1 MERTILH
8 VDCNSFYASVE
19 CFLNPAIRHFPVAV
33 CGDVENRH
41 GIILAKNELAKRHK
55 VATGDA
61 VWQAQK
67 KCPGL
72 VCVPARFDRY
82 LRFSRMARA
91 IYEDYTDRVEPFGLD
106 ECWLDLSGPGAD
118 GIRTAQEIRRRMKS
132 EVGITVSIGVSFNK
146 IFAKLGSDL
155 RKPDAVTVISRDA
168 FRQTVW
174 PLPAEA
180 LLYVGRATSRKL
192 LLRSIRT
199 IGDLAQADPEFLQSF
214 LGKMGRTLQNFAA
227 GRDAAPVR
235 RSVETVPVKSVGN
248 SLTSPHD
255 LETMQDIRILTY
267 LLTESVAARLREYGM
282 KSRTVR
288 LWIRDNELCSFSRQT
303 TLRQPSCLARD
314 LAAAALA
321 LFEKHY
327 DWHSPVRSMG
337 IAAAN
342 LSFPA
347 VEQLTFFD
355 DPSAHKAERLENS
368 LDDIR
373 RRFGNPAVRRGVVLL
388 NDSLAKTDIQ
398 AEHIIHPVSYFR

>member
-19 CFLNPAIRHFPVAV
+19 CFLNPAIRCFPVAV

-72 VCVPARFDRY
+72 VCVPAHFDRY

-174 PLPAEA
+174 PLPAET

-199 IGDLAQADPEFLQSF
+199 IGDLAQADPNFLQSF
-214 LGKMGRTLQNFAA
+214 LGKIGRTLQNFAA

-342 LSFPA
+342 LSCPA

>member
-1 MERTILH
+1 
-8 VDCNSFYASVE
+8 
-19 CFLNPAIRHFPVAV
+19 
-33 CGDVENRH
+33 
-41 GIILAKNELAKRHK
+41 
-55 VATGDA
+55 
-61 VWQAQK
+61 
-67 KCPGL
+67 
-72 VCVPARFDRY
+72 
-82 LRFSRMARA
+82 
-91 IYEDYTDRVEPFGLD
+91 
-106 ECWLDLSGPGAD
+106 
-118 GIRTAQEIRRRMKS
+118 
-132 EVGITVSIGVSFNK
+132 
-146 IFAKLGSDL
+146 
-155 RKPDAVTVISRDA
+155 
-168 FRQTVW
+168 
-174 PLPAEA
+174 
-180 LLYVGRATSRKL
+180 
-192 LLRSIRT
+192 
-199 IGDLAQADPEFLQSF
+199 
-214 LGKMGRTLQNFAA
+214 MGRTLQNFAA

-288 LWIRDNELCSFSRQT
+288 LWSRDNELCSFSRQA

-327 DWHSPVRSMG
+327 DWHSAVRSMG

-342 LSFPA
+342 LSCQA